1 MLKHQIIQYV
11 LKSALFVG
19 FKSISSGNR
28 DTPFYRKYYF
38 PRKSVSEKIFSGFRK
53 SKIGI
58 FYRGNITPLYTTR
71 CPGPLP
77 PLYKGMGYI
86 HNTICTHPQG
96 GEVFPLC
103 NIVYSYTGFLP
114 FIHSLFP
121 FYALSP
127 FTISLNTNLVQFHFS
142 YFSA

>member
-1 MLKHQIIQYV
+1 M
-11 LKSALFVG
+11 G

-28 DTPFYRKYYF
+28 DTSFYRRYYLT
-38 PRKSVSEKIFSGFRK
+38 RKSVFGNIFSGSRK

-71 CPGPLP
+71 CVGPLP

-86 HNTICTHPQG
+86 HITICTHPQG

-103 NIVYSYTGFLP
+103 NILYDHTGFLL

-121 FYALSP
+121 FYALCP
-127 FTISLNTNLVQFHFS
+127 FTISLNTYLTQFPFS

>member
-19 FKSISSGNR
+19 FKSILSGNR
-28 DTPFYRKYYF
+28 DTPFYGKYYF
-38 PRKSVSEKIFSGFRK
+38 TRKSVLEKIFSGFRK

-71 CPGPLP
+71 CAGPLP
-77 PLYKGMGYI
+77 PYIKVWGYI
-86 HNTICTHPQG
+86 HITICTHPQG

-103 NIVYSYTGFLP
+103 NILYDHTGFLP

-127 FTISLNTNLVQFHFS
+127 FTISLNTNLMQFLFS

>member
-1 MLKHQIIQYV
+1 M
-11 LKSALFVG
+11 G

-38 PRKSVSEKIFSGFRK
+38 TLKSVLEKIFSGFWK

-77 PLYKGMGYI
+77 PSINVWGIYI
-86 HNTICTHPQG
+86 IQCVHAHPG

-103 NIVYSYTGFLP
+103 NIVHSYTGFLL

-121 FYALSP
+121 FYALCP
-127 FTISLNTNLVQFHFS
+127 FTISLNTNLTQFPFS